1 MPTAMNWSPEAEAKL
16 KEIPFFVR
24 PAVRKR
30 IESLATDAGLN
41 LVELAFY
48 EEAKAKFGQK

>member
-1 MPTAMNWSPEAEAKL
+1 MNWSAEAEAKL

-30 IESLATDAGLN
+30 IESLAIEAGCSAIDL
-41 LVELAFY
+41 LFY
-48 EEAKAKFGQK
+48 EQAKAQFGQK

>member
-1 MPTAMNWSPEAEAKL
+1 MNWSAEAEAKL

-30 IESLATDAGLN
+30 IEKLASEAGHN
-41 LVELAFY
+41 GVDLAFY
-48 EEAKAKFGQK
+48 EEAKAQFGQK

>member
-1 MPTAMNWSPEAEAKL
+1 MQTAMNWSAEAEAKL

-30 IESLATDAGLN
+30 IESLAREAGLSS
-41 LVELAFY
+41 VELAFY

>member
-1 MPTAMNWSPEAEAKL
+1 MNWTDTAQARL

-30 IESLATDAGLN
+30 IESLAREAN
-41 LVELAFY
+41 LQTVDEMFY
-48 EEAKAKFGQK
+48 EKAKAQFGQK

>member
-1 MPTAMNWSPEAEAKL
+1 MNWSTEAEAKL

-24 PAVRKR
+24 PAARKR
-30 IESLATDAGLN
+30 IEAMAEEAGLSCI
-41 LVELAFY
+41 ELAFY